1 MADEAGE
8 GKTFTQEEVN
18 GIVAAA
24 KRDLSAKHETEK
36 EGLSKQIEET
46 LKESENHKG
55 LYAQSEERIKEL
67 QTQAEAA
74 SKSALKYKIGLDK
87 GLPLPVAERLVGDDE
102 DSLVKDAE
110 TLSELLKK
118 PGDGTGRLAGGPPEG
133 GKPDAEDKDDM
144 NALIRRKAGRGQ

>member
-1 MADEAGE
+1 MADEGD
-8 GKTFTQEEVN
+8 KTFSQEEVN

-24 KRDLSAKHETEK
+24 KRDLSTKFESEK

-46 LKESENHKG
+46 LKESESHKG

-118 PGDGTGRLAGGPPEG
+118 PNAEPRLAGGPPEG
-133 GKPDAEDKDDM
+133 GKPDKDDASDM
-144 NALIRRKAGRGQ
+144 NALIRRKAGRGEQ